1 MLVTRDLFLWRKK
14 CFIKVSINICCF
26 FFLVIVVHGEKKT
39 ETYFKMYTFI
49 VNKST
54 KTKVSIYN
62 TLWPSFAV
70 TLFGFTADLMVQN
83 MRDGYS

>member
-1 MLVTRDLFLWRKK
+1 M
-14 CFIKVSINICCF
+14 CF
-26 FFLVIVVHGEKKT
+26 FFVIVVHGRKKT
-39 ETYFKMYTFI
+39 PETYFKMYTFI

-70 TLFGFTADLMVQN
+70 TLFGFTADQILWSKYDYGPN

>member
-1 MLVTRDLFLWRKK
+1 
-14 CFIKVSINICCF
+14 
-26 FFLVIVVHGEKKT
+26 
-39 ETYFKMYTFI
+39 MYTFI

-70 TLFGFTADLMVQN
+70 TLFGFTADLMVQICE
-83 MRDGYS
+83 MVTAKHGHSKHSFVETKEKVKALVRLHFK

>member
-1 MLVTRDLFLWRKK
+1 MKK
-14 CFIKVSINICCF
+14 KNPDIF
-26 FFLVIVVHGEKKT
+26 
-39 ETYFKMYTFI
+39 FKMYTFI

-70 TLFGFTADLMVQN
+70 TLFGFTADPMVQN
-83 MRDGYS
+83 MQDVYAKHEH

>member
-1 MLVTRDLFLWRKK
+1 
-14 CFIKVSINICCF
+14 
-26 FFLVIVVHGEKKT
+26 
-39 ETYFKMYTFI
+39 MYTFI

-83 MRDGYS
+83 MRDAYTKHEHSKLSFLETKQKVKTVFLLNIHDKVRLYFK

>member
-1 MLVTRDLFLWRKK
+1 
-14 CFIKVSINICCF
+14 
-26 FFLVIVVHGEKKT
+26 
-39 ETYFKMYTFI
+39 MYTFI

-83 MRDGYS
+83 M